1 MDLSKIHNVYFLGI
15 GGIGMSALA
24 RYFNAMGKSVGGYDK
39 TPTKLTDELIAEG
52 IDIHFEDDMKFV
64 GENFKSQISNLPTGQ
79 AGLKSQILIVYTPA
93 IPSDHK
99 ELNYFKENNFNIKK
113 RAEVLGMIA
122 ETSFTIAVAGTH
134 GKTTTSSLIAHV
146 LKTANLDPSAFLGG
160 ITQNY
165 NTNLLLSER
174 LKISNLTSHISNL
187 VVVEADEF
195 DRSFLT
201 LHPEIGII
209 TSVDADHLDIYG
221 DKKHMEESYSMF
233 AGQVK
238 SKLILNKR
246 IVNNITSGK
255 KAVTYSVSDS
265 AADYFAQN
273 IKIENAAYKFEV
285 VTPAG
290 VFKNM
295 TLGLPG
301 LHNVENSIAA
311 IAAARLIDIPEGTIR
326 EALNSFRGVKR
337 RFDYQIK
344 TDKLVF
350 IDDYAHHPEELKACI
365 NSAKEM
371 YPGKKITGIFQ
382 PHLFT
387 RTRDFA
393 DDFARSLDLL
403 DECILMEIYPARE
416 LPINGVNSKM
426 LLDKMKLQN
435 KSICQKKDL
444 VKEVSDRKLDV
455 LLTLGAGDIDTFVE
469 PLKNALVKFANAH
482 TSTGSV

>member
-1 MDLSKIHNVYFLGI
+1 MKNIQYIYFLGI

-24 RYFNAMGKSVGGYDK
+24 RYFNAMGKSVSGYDK
-39 TPTKLTDELIAEG
+39 TPTKLTNELIAEG
-52 IDIHFEDDMKFV
+52 IDIHFEDDI
-64 GENFKSQISNLPTGQ
+64 NF
-79 AGLKSQILIVYTPA
+79 LKSKIQNPKSEILIVYTPA
-93 IPSDHK
+93 IPADHK
-99 ELNYFKENNFNIKK
+99 EFNYFKANNFNIKK
-113 RAEVLGMIA
+113 RAEVLGMITEA
-122 ETSFTIAVAGTH
+122 SYTIGVAGTH

-146 LKTANLDPSAFLGG
+146 LKTADLDPSAFLGG

-165 NTNLLLSER
+165 NTNLLLSTKLE
-174 LKISNLTSHISNL
+174 LSTLNSQLSTLT
-187 VVVEADEF
+187 VVEADEY

-201 LHPEIGII
+201 LHPEIAVI

-221 DKKHMEESYSMF
+221 DKKYMEESYSLF
-233 AGQVK
+233 ASQVR
-238 SKLILNKR
+238 SKLILKKS
-246 IVNNITSGK
+246 IVNNIASGK
-255 KAVTYSVSDS
+255 QAITYSVSDTT
-265 AADYFAQN
+265 ADYFAQN
-273 IKIENAAYKFEV
+273 IKIENAAYQYEV
-285 VTPAG
+285 ATPKG

-311 IAAARLIDIPEGTIR
+311 VAVACLMNIPEQKIR
-326 EALNSFRGVKR
+326 EGLKTFRGVKR

-344 TDKLVF
+344 TEKLVF

-382 PHLFT
+382 PHLFS

-393 DDFARSLDLL
+393 DEFAKSLDLL

-416 LPINGVNSKM
+416 LPIEGVSSKM
-426 LLDKMKLQN
+426 LVDKMRSTN
-435 KSICQKKDL
+435 KSICQKPDL
-444 VKEVSDRKLDV
+444 VKEVSGRKLEV

-469 PLKNALVKFANAH
+469 PLKNELMKLYLCD
-482 TSTGSV
+482 TL

>member
-1 MDLSKIHNVYFLGI
+1 MKNIQYIYFLGI

-24 RYFNAMGKSVGGYDK
+24 RYFNAMGKSVSGYDK
-39 TPTKLTDELIAEG
+39 TPTKLTNELIAEG
-52 IDIHFEDDMKFV
+52 IKIHFEDDI
-64 GENFKSQISNLPTGQ
+64 NLIKSEIQNP
-79 AGLKSQILIVYTPA
+79 KSEILIVYTPA
-93 IPSDHK
+93 IPADHK
-99 ELNYFKENNFNIKK
+99 ELNYFKANNFNLKK
-113 RAEVLGMIA
+113 RSEVLGMITEA
-122 ETSFTIAVAGTH
+122 SYTIGVAGTH

-146 LKTANLDPSAFLGG
+146 FKTADLDPSAFLGG

-165 NTNLLLSER
+165 NTNLLLSNS
-174 LKISNLTSHISNL
+174 LKNSNLQSPNSGL
-187 VVVEADEF
+187 VVVEADEY

-201 LHPEIGII
+201 LHPEIAVI

-221 DKKHMEESYSMF
+221 DKKYMEESYSLF
-233 AGQVK
+233 ASQVR
-238 SKLILNKR
+238 SKLILKKS
-246 IVNNITSGK
+246 IVNNIASGDR
-255 KAVTYSVSDS
+255 AITYSVSDTT
-265 AADYFAQN
+265 ADYFAQN
-273 IKIENAAYKFEV
+273 IKIENAAYQYEV
-285 VTPAG
+285 VTPTG

-311 IAAARLIDIPEGTIR
+311 VAVACLMNIPEQKIR
-326 EALNSFRGVKR
+326 EGLKTFRGVKR

-344 TDKLVF
+344 TEKLVF

-382 PHLFT
+382 PHLFS

-393 DDFARSLDLL
+393 DEFAKSLDLL

-416 LPINGVNSKM
+416 LPIEGVNSKM
-426 LLDKMKLQN
+426 LLDKMRSTN
-435 KSICQKKDL
+435 KSICQKADL
-444 VKEVSDRKLDV
+444 VKEIGERNLEV

-469 PLKNALVKFANAH
+469 PLKKELMK
-482 TSTGSV
+482 TQ